1 MRSFYLSKSGLRAA
15 FFASVLVLAGLL
27 GGAPAARA
35 QALTWQQALLSS
47 SNQPSATSISVYAT
61 ALDESGNAFITGTH
75 WGNTRFGST
84 LLTGSSSSFLAKWS
98 AATNSWAWAID
109 LDGYQLTGLAVSRS
123 GVYVTGT
130 FSNTITVAGTSL
142 TSAGGTDVFVAKYI
156 DNGTSAGNGWA
167 VSGGG
172 KSDETGSDLALSGN
186 AVYLAGTHNILNFLR
201 PVFDNPTIA
210 GTTLVGA
217 GNSDA
222 FLAKYIDNGT
232 TVANGWAISGG
243 GGGNDIGTEVAVS
256 GNAVYLAGTYAGTSA
271 SFGGTTLT
279 NAGTYANTTDLFV
292 AKYVDNGTSAA
303 NGWAT
308 RVGGSAADAAN
319 GLEASGTSVYLAGT
333 FGPGKNFLVSDQ
345 SLTSSFTLNT
355 PFLAKYTDM
364 GTRPA
369 VTWATALTGAD
380 ATAQGLALSGT
391 SLYVTGGYMGTLAV
405 AGTSLTSSGFTR
417 DIYVAKYV
425 DNGGSAIANGWAA
438 TAGGASSVGYGYS
451 SDPEQGVGVAANG
464 SVVAVAATTGELPA
478 RFGPPPTLV
487 APAGSI
493 ALGQLSAST
502 GAWQQVDA
510 PQLSSN
516 STTRATA
523 TDASGNI
530 FVAGLFTKSL
540 AFGNTV
546 LVSQGAE
553 DFYVAKWSP
562 ATNSWAWAV
571 SGGGAGA
578 DRAVGVAVSGTAVY
592 VTGVFTGTGYLAG
605 TTLTSAG
612 GDDLFVAKY
621 VDNGNSAANGWAVR
635 AGGPGADQGAAIAA
649 SGANVYV
656 TGAIGAGTSQVA
668 GSTLTSAGSTD
679 MFLAKYVDAGAAPT
693 GQWAVSGGGTGADQ
707 ALGLAL
713 SGTSLYVTGSFQG
726 ASARVAGTTLA
737 SAGASDIFVAKY
749 VDGGSAATDGW
760 AVRGGGT
767 GIDVGNGVA
776 VSGRNVYVAGTF
788 ASAANANIAGTA
800 LPGAGNDDMFVAKY
814 VDNGTSATG
823 TWATSG
829 GNTGQETGQAIAVRN
844 SGVYVTGTY
853 AYLSVIAGTALPYYG
868 SLGLYLA
875 RFNDG
880 GSAVTNGQAAGA
892 GGSGT
897 NFGNS
902 LAVSGND
909 IYVGGCITPVSTF
922 GDIRIL
928 YPYGS
933 TTSVLAKVTEAAP
946 TISSFSPSSGYE
958 GQLVTLT
965 GTNLSSTSVITFG
978 GTANNTVN
986 SDFVVNSAGTQIT
999 NIIVPPGVQT
1009 GPISVATA
1017 GGTATSAGVFTV
1029 TPTVYNAVPTIAALS
1044 PASVGVG
1051 SPAFTLRVT
1060 GTGFMARSLV
1070 RLNGVA
1076 LATTLVSNT
1085 EVTAAVPASALASAG
1100 SYPLTVSNPTP
1111 AGGTSGAA
1119 TFVVTPPA
1127 ITSLTPASGPTGTL
1141 ITLNGSG
1148 LKGTTLITFAG
1159 SASNTVQYGFTVNAD
1174 GTQITGVLVPVGAKT
1189 GPVRATTP
1197 NGNAT
1202 SSDAYTVTAPVIT
1215 SFTPTSGPEGTR
1227 LTIIGLGFTDAS
1239 VITFTGTSN
1248 NTVTTGFSVNTI
1260 NYPGSAISGVLV
1272 PPGAQT
1278 GPISVTTPNGTAT
1291 STGIFTVIIIPPP
1304 TITSF
1309 TPTSGPAGT
1318 RITINGTNLDGTSA
1332 ITFTGT
1338 TSNTVATNYTVNA
1351 TGTQITGAFVP
1362 AGAQTGPIQVTTAKG
1377 TGTSVA
1383 SFTVTNTTT
1392 PALSSF
1398 SPAAAP
1404 AGVRVTVAGTGLS
1417 GVTAVTVNGIAV
1429 PPGNIFSLTSSSFA
1443 FVVPA
1448 GATATGTTSVSTTA
1462 GTGTSSAFRVTLRA
1476 TSGTPAINGNRGAV
1490 ANSAVAATFSEPVA
1504 GAASLLVYSAQ
1515 AGGRKAGI
1523 VSATSTGISFAA
1535 TPGLPTSNFKPGET
1549 VQVTLPATVR
1559 TATNIPSTKQVYQ
1572 FTTAAG
1578 GAGRGTFTGGS
1589 NPAGSAE
1596 SWAITTGD
1604 VDGDGDLD
1612 LLTGSLLG
1620 NVVSL
1625 LRNTGNGTF
1634 GPATSIIV
1642 GIGTTDL
1649 ALADV
1654 DGDGDLDLL
1663 ASNVTDNTVSV
1674 RVNNGTG
1681 TFSGSQTITLPSNS
1695 SPNQLVLGD
1704 VDGDGDLDLL
1714 VGNGANFT
1722 YTVALRLNGGDATG
1736 SNTGV
1741 FSGGQNVSVGGIS
1754 QGVAL
1759 ADVDGDGDLDVL
1771 AASAGNGFVHIRLN
1785 GGDATGSNTGVF
1797 SGTGFVGVG
1806 DSPGS
1811 IAMGDIDGDGDLDL
1825 LTANY
1830 GSSNVSVCFNR
1841 GNGDFINYT
1850 ANVTVPVG
1858 PGAYNIAL
1866 ADVDA
1871 DGDLDFLTS
1880 NPGYGTGGNTVSIG
1894 LNGGDATGSNTGV
1907 FKVSAAVAVGEYPR
1921 AITVGDL
1928 DGDGDLDFATPSGN
1942 SGQVSVRLNGG
1953 TTLAAA
1959 SASAPAAFSLYPN
1972 PASRAATVAG
1982 LPAGQRIELLDA
1994 VGRLVATATA
2004 DATGKA
2010 LLTWPTSVA
2019 SGVYVLRAGTQARR
2033 LTIE

>member
-1 MRSFYLSKSGLRAA
+1 MQKFYVWIGRNRLAALGLMLALLVW
-15 FFASVLVLAGLL
+15 AS
-27 GGAPAARA
+27 PPARA
-35 QALTWQQALLSS
+35 QAITWQQTLLSS
-47 SNQPSATSISVYAT
+47 PNQPSATSISVYAT
-61 ALDESGNAFITGTH
+61 ALDERGNAFITGAYRGDTK
-75 WGNTRFGST
+75 FGST
-84 LLTGSSSSFLAKWS
+84 LLTGSRSFLAKWS
-98 AATNSWAWAID
+98 AATNSWGWAIS
-109 LDGYQLTGLAVSRS
+109 LDGYQITGLAVSRS

-130 FSNTITVAGTSL
+130 FYNTITLAGTSL

-172 KSDETGSDLALSGN
+172 KSDEASSDLALSGN
-186 AVYLAGTHNILNFLR
+186 AVYLAGTHNIVSFLR

-210 GTTLVGA
+210 GTTLVGV
-217 GNSDA
+217 GNSDS

-232 TVANGWAISGG
+232 TVANGWAVSGG
-243 GGGNDIGTEVAVS
+243 GSGNDLGTKVAVS

-271 SFGGTTLT
+271 SFAGTTLT

-292 AKYVDNGTSAA
+292 AKYVDNGTSAS

-308 RVGGSAADAAN
+308 RVGGSAADAAT

-333 FGPGKNFLVSDQ
+333 FGPGRNFLVSDQ
-345 SLTSSFTLNT
+345 SLTGSFTLNT

-364 GTRPA
+364 STRPA
-369 VTWATALTGAD
+369 VTWATTLTGAD
-380 ATAQGLALSGT
+380 ATAQGLALNGT
-391 SLYVTGGYMGTLAV
+391 ALYVTGGYMGTLAV
-405 AGTSLTSSGFTR
+405 AGTSLTSTGFTR

-425 DNGGSAIANGWAA
+425 DKGSAIGSGWAA
-438 TAGGASSVGYGYS
+438 TAGGPSSSGYGYS
-451 SDPEQGVGVAANG
+451 SDPEQGVAVAANG

-487 APAGSI
+487 VPANSI

-510 PQLSSN
+510 PQLSST
-516 STTRATA
+516 SITRATT

-578 DRAVGVAVSGTAVY
+578 DRAVGVAVSGSAVY

-612 GDDLFVAKY
+612 GDDMFVAKY
-621 VDNGNSAANGWAVR
+621 VDNGTSATNGWAVR
-635 AGGPGADQGAAIAA
+635 GGGAGGDQGAAIAA
-649 SGANVYV
+649 SGSNVYV

-693 GQWAVSGGGTGADQ
+693 GQWVVSGGGTSADQ
-707 ALGLAL
+707 ALSLAL

-726 ASARVAGTTLA
+726 ASARVAGTTLT

-749 VDGGSAATDGW
+749 VDGGSAASDGW

-776 VSGRNVYVAGTF
+776 VSGRNVYVTGTF
-788 ASAANANIAGTA
+788 ASAANASIAGTV
-800 LPGAGNDDMFVAKY
+800 LPGAGNNDMFVAKY
-814 VDNGTSATG
+814 VDNGSSATG

-829 GNTGQETGQAIAVRN
+829 GNTGLETGEAIAVRN

-853 AYLSVIAGTALPYYG
+853 TFQAVIAGTALPYYG
-868 SLGLYLA
+868 TFGLYLA

-880 GSAVTNGQAAGA
+880 GSVVTNGQAAGA
-892 GGSGT
+892 GGGGT
-897 NFGNS
+897 NSGYS

-909 IYVGGCITPVSTF
+909 IYVGGCITPFSTF
-922 GDIRIL
+922 GDIRIP
-928 YPYGS
+928 YPSGS
-933 TTSVLAKVTEAAP
+933 TTSVLAKITEAAP
-946 TISSFSPSSGYE
+946 TISGFTPNSGYE

-1009 GPISVATA
+1009 GHISIATA
-1017 GGTATSAGVFTV
+1017 GGTATSAGIFTV

-1051 SPAFTLRVT
+1051 SPAFTLRIT

-1070 RLNGVA
+1070 RLNGIA
-1076 LATTLVSNT
+1076 LATTVVSDT
-1085 EVTAAVPASALASAG
+1085 EITAAVPASALTSAG

-1119 TFVVTPPA
+1119 TFAVTAPA

-1159 SASNTVQYGFTVNAD
+1159 SASNTVQYSFAVNAD

-1189 GPVRATTP
+1189 GQVRVTTP
-1197 NGNAT
+1197 NGTAT
-1202 SSDAYTVTAPVIT
+1202 STNAYTVTAPVIT

-1227 LTIIGLGFTDAS
+1227 LNIIGLGFTDAS

-1248 NTVTTGFSVNTI
+1248 NTVTTGFYVNTI
-1260 NYPGSAISGVLV
+1260 NYAGSQISGVIV

-1291 STGIFTVIIIPPP
+1291 STAIFTVVVIPPP

-1332 ITFTGT
+1332 IAFTGT
-1338 TSNTVATNYTVNA
+1338 TSNTVATSYTVNA

-1377 TGTSVA
+1377 TGSSAA
-1383 SFTVTNTTT
+1383 SFTVTNTST

-1417 GVTAVTVNGIAV
+1417 GVTAVTVNGVAV
-1429 PPGNIFSLTSSSFA
+1429 PPSNIFSLTSSSFA

-1476 TSGTPAINGNRGAV
+1476 TSSTPAINGNRGAV
-1490 ANSAVAATFSEPVA
+1490 ANSAVAATFSEPVT
-1504 GAASLLVYSAQ
+1504 GTASLLVYSAQ
-1515 AGGRKAGI
+1515 AGGRKTGT
-1523 VSATSTGISFAA
+1523 VNATSTNVSFAA
-1535 TPGLPTSNFKPGET
+1535 TPGAPNSNFKPGET
-1549 VQVTLPATVR
+1549 IQVTLPATTR
-1559 TATNIPSTKQVYQ
+1559 TATNIAATKQVYQ
-1572 FTTAAG
+1572 FTTAVG
-1578 GAGRGTFTGGS
+1578 GAGRGSFQAGT
-1589 NPAGSAE
+1589 NPTVAAA

-1612 LLTGSLLG
+1612 LLTGNVTG
-1620 NVVSL
+1620 NTVSL

-1634 GPATSIIV
+1634 GVATSITV
-1642 GIGTTDL
+1642 GTGPTDL

-1663 ASNVTDNTVSV
+1663 ASNYTDNTVSV

-1681 TFSGSQTITLPSNS
+1681 TFSGTQNVVMPANTGPD
-1695 SPNQLVLGD
+1695 QLALGD

-1714 VGNGANFT
+1714 VGTSLNLT
-1722 YTVALRLNGGDATG
+1722 YAVTLRLNGGDATG
-1736 SNTGV
+1736 SNTGI
-1741 FSGGQNVSVGGIS
+1741 FSGGQSITVSGEAH
-1754 QGVAL
+1754 GVAL

-1771 AASAGNGFVHIRLN
+1771 AASSTVGFVMVRLN

-1797 SGTGFVGVG
+1797 SGNGFVGVG
-1806 DSPGS
+1806 DTPAS
-1811 IAMGDIDGDGDLDL
+1811 IATGDIDGDGDLDL

-1830 GSSNVSVCFNR
+1830 GSSNVSVCFNK

-1850 ANVTVPVG
+1850 ANVNVPVG
-1858 PGAYNIAL
+1858 SGAYNIAL

-1880 NPGYGTGGNTVSIG
+1880 NAGYGTDGNSVSVR

-1907 FKVSAAVAVGEYPR
+1907 FSGGSTVAVGEYPR
-1921 AITVGDL
+1921 ALTMGDL
-1928 DGDGDLDFATPSGN
+1928 DGDGDLDFATPNGSI
-1942 SGQVSVRLNGG
+1942 GQVSVRLNGG
-1953 TTLAAA
+1953 TTLATA
-1959 SASAPAAFSLYPN
+1959 SAQALAAFSLYPN
-1972 PASRAATVAG
+1972 PASRAVQLAG
-1982 LPAGQRIELLDA
+1982 LPAGQAVQLLDA
-1994 VGRLVATATA
+1994 LGRTVATTTA
-2004 DATGKA
+2004 DAAGKA
-2010 LLTWPTSVA
+2010 RLSWPAEVA
-2019 SGVYVLRAGTQARR
+2019 SGVYLVRAGTMARR